1 MKKRNIISF
10 TNYEITHRTKGGI
23 TSDKKKERGRRE
35 KRKKYTCT
43 SNRYTIRKRKKK
55 I

>member
-1 MKKRNIISF
+1 MKKRNISSF

-23 TSDKKKERGRRE
+23 TSDKKKKGERGKKE
-35 KRKKYTCT
+35 KKYTST